1 VTVITSLQNER
12 VKLIRAL
19 QTSGKS
25 RRKEN
30 RLVLEGVRLIGDAL
44 ASGFKPDFVFYT
56 ASDSNLTTA
65 NAIAGDQQGSRLF
78 ASLLETLYAQNVAAI
93 EVTPEVMQHVS
104 ETESPQGIIA
114 VVPIPEL
121 PVPDTDLV
129 LILDGIADPGNL
141 GTILRTSAASG
152 VGVVVLAPRC
162 VDPYNP
168 KVLRSGMGAHFRIPV
183 LRKSWREIEADYGTM
198 QTTLA
203 DSDGTIAHY
212 DVDWKQP
219 SVVIIGGEANGAD
232 DSAKAFAK
240 TVVSIPMA
248 GTTESLNAS
257 VAAGVILFEIRRQ
270 RTTNTR

>member
-30 RLVLEGVRLIGDAL
+30 RLVLEGVRLIRDAL
-44 ASGFKPDFVFYT
+44 TSGSSPDFVFISENDY
-56 ASDSNLTTA
+56 
-65 NAIAGDQQGSRLF
+65 AGDQQGSRHF
-78 ASLLETLYAQNVAAI
+78 ASLVDMLNQRNIPVI
-93 EVTPEVMQHVS
+93 EVTPEVMQHIS
-104 ETESPQGIIA
+104 DTETPQGIVA
-114 VVPIPEL
+114 VAPLPDLPIPE
-121 PVPDTDLV
+121 TDLV

-141 GTILRTSAASG
+141 GTILRTAAASG

-162 VDPYNP
+162 VDAFNP
-168 KVLRSGMGAHFRIPV
+168 KVLRSGMGAHFRIPIT
-183 LRKSWREIEADYGTM
+183 RRRWHEITADYGTM
-198 QTTLA
+198 QTALA
-203 DSDGTIAHY
+203 EADGTVAH
-212 DVDWKQP
+212 DQMDWRKP

-232 DSAKAFAK
+232 ESARAFAK
-240 TVVSIPMA
+240 TIVTIPMA

-270 RTTNTR
+270 RTSGQ